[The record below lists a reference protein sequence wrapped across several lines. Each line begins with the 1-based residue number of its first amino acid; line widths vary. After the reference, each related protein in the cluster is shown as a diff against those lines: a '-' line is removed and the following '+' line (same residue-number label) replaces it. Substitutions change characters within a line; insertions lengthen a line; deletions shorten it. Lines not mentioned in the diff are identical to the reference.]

1 MDIAEQMGTQL
12 KKTSV
17 STNVKERLDFS
28 CALFDPRWNLVAN
41 APHVPV
47 HLGSMS
53 TCIAAQANLWKGKLR
68 PGDVLVSNHPDIGGT
83 HLPDITVI
91 SPAFSEQ
98 SGEIIFYVASRAHH
112 ADIGG
117 ILPGSV
123 PPNSKELYEE
133 GATIFSELIVKRG
146 TFSRRTNLQT
156 LLEEPAKYTGC
167 SGSRRIS
174 DNISDLKAQIA
185 ANNKGIQLIAKLM
198 NENGHEAIV
207 KYMKAIQDNAS
218 KHSKNVERTYTTFWK
233 KCILW

>member
-28 CALFDPRWNLVAN
+28 CALFDPDGNLVAN

-98 SGEIIFYVASRAHH
+98 SGEIIF
-112 ADIGG
+112 
-117 ILPGSV
+117 
-123 PPNSKELYEE
+123 
-133 GATIFSELIVKRG
+133 
-146 TFSRRTNLQT
+146 
-156 LLEEPAKYTGC
+156 
-167 SGSRRIS
+167 
-174 DNISDLKAQIA
+174 
-185 ANNKGIQLIAKLM
+185 M
-198 NENGHEAIV
+198 
-207 KYMKAIQDNAS
+207 
-218 KHSKNVERTYTTFWK
+218 
-233 KCILW
+233 

>member
-1 MDIAEQMGTQL
+1 
-12 KKTSV
+12 
-17 STNVKERLDFS
+17 
-28 CALFDPRWNLVAN
+28 
-41 APHVPV
+41 
-47 HLGSMS
+47 MS

-123 PPNSKELYEE
+123 PPNSKNCMKK
-133 GATIFSELIVKRG
+133 APQFFRVDCQK
-146 TFSRRTNLQT
+146 
-156 LLEEPAKYTGC
+156 EPAKYPGC

-218 KHSKNVERTYTTFWK
+218 ENIRKMLKELTQHFGKNVFYGVKT
-233 KCILW
+233 